1 MEFFE
6 VLYGRRAVRKYK
18 PDPVSKED
26 IMKIL
31 DAANYAPSVRNLQQ
45 WEFIVVSGKKKEEL
59 GASYEVVAQAY
70 TAGWAE
76 KARAEFI
83 DYARTYG
90 GAPVIIVVLTDF
102 SEDPGIRRMNLE
114 SASAAMQNMLLAA
127 RALNLGSCWM
137 TGPLND
143 EARVRQILNIPD
155 EKEIVALTPIGYPVE
170 FPPPLP
176 RIDPDLSQKV
186 RWLE

>member
-31 DAANYAPSVRNLQQ
+31 DAANYAPSGRNLQQ
-45 WEFIVVSGKKKEEL
+45 WVYCGQGKRRGWEPAM
-59 GASYEVVAQAY
+59 GVAQAY

-143 EARVRQILNIPD
+143 EARVRQILNIRM
-155 EKEIVALTPIGYPVE
+155 K
-170 FPPPLP
+170 
-176 RIDPDLSQKV
+176 RK
-186 RWLE
+186 